1 MPLSTY
7 QASVPVYVRML
18 KALGGVLDKAAAHA
32 EASKIEPEELIT
44 ARLFPD
50 MWSLAEQVR
59 AAASF
64 PVRSSARLAGLPIP
78 EYDGKDDTFDDLK
91 ARIAWAIAFI
101 EGIDAAAIDGT
112 EEKPITFPIGSQSRT
127 LSGQQYLLNFSLPNF
142 YFHVTTAYDIL
153 RHKGVPLG
161 KLDFIGDD

>member
-1 MPLSTY
+1 M
-7 QASVPVYVRML
+7 
-18 KALGGVLDKAAAHA
+18 
-32 EASKIEPEELIT
+32 
-44 ARLFPD
+44 
-50 MWSLAEQVR
+50 
-59 AAASF
+59 
-64 PVRSSARLAGLPIP
+64 IP